1 MTNYIHMTV
10 AHFDQIKKRT
20 VNESSQPFKNNWSN
34 ETKKINFFKTTRHL
48 KFQPF
53 SFQVSIWTLSQ
64 DFSHF
69 KKCRVNAIMIL
80 MCIHL
85 KNWIGGK
92 PRFQLKIHRFI
103 SPTIWLIFTWIV
115 QKVFKRNKY
124 RQIKKLTN
132 YGKTKRQT
140 KWNKEQ
146 WHVEKN
152 TIFL

>member
-1 MTNYIHMTV
+1 MK
-10 AHFDQIKKRT
+10 QKKST
-20 VNESSQPFKNNWSN
+20 FS
-34 ETKKINFFKTTRHL
+34 KTTRHL

-115 QKVFKRNKY
+115 KKVFKRNKY